1 MISMQENKRRY
12 SWFRAIPRVFVGLV
26 LVSTGIG
33 KGLDMPGFVAVLDG
47 YQLQPHWASMIL
59 AYTLPF
65 IELVIGISLLMAFR
79 RVTTAWLAVGF
90 HVLMLSVVV
99 ITLLRGIELANCG
112 CFGVFLA
119 RPLTPI
125 TAIED
130 MVMLVMSLMALL
142 DAKFRARGDR

>member
-1 MISMQENKRRY
+1 MQENSRSY
-12 SWFRAIPRVFVGLV
+12 SWYRAIPRVFVGLV

-33 KGLDMPGFVAVLDG
+33 KGLDMLGFVAILDG
-47 YQLQPHWASMIL
+47 YQLQPHWASVFL

-65 IELVIGISLLMAFR
+65 IEFGIGISLLMAFR

-90 HVLMLSVVV
+90 HILMLSVVV
-99 ITLLRGIELANCG
+99 ITLMRGIELENCG

-130 MVMLVMSLMALL
+130 VVMLVMSLLVLL
-142 DAKFRARGDR
+142 DAKLRTCWG

>member
-1 MISMQENKRRY
+1 MTSMQENSRSY
-12 SWFRAIPRVFVGLV
+12 SWYRAIPRVFVGLV

-33 KGLDMPGFVAVLDG
+33 KGLDMLGFVAILDG
-47 YQLQPHWASMIL
+47 YQLQPHWASVFL

-65 IELVIGISLLMAFR
+65 IEFGIGISLLMAFH

-90 HVLMLSVVV
+90 HILMLSVVV
-99 ITLLRGIELANCG
+99 ITLMRGIELENCG

-130 MVMLVMSLMALL
+130 VVMLVMSLLVLL
-142 DAKFRARGDR
+142 DAKLRTCWG